1 MVKKL
6 QMPSLES
13 ILMTSREICLL
24 PLLQV
29 NIFTIKINK
38 QINNRTTW
46 IRTKETKAFKDSQAV
61 KLQEIRLM

>member
-38 QINNRTTW
+38 QTNNRTTW